1 MNTIKLKSATFND
14 INFLIKLYND
24 KSIQNNSL
32 NTDSFEI
39 TNKEVIST
47 LKYFYSNN
55 LEYYIIYSGN
65 IKIGIALIYEVNIK
79 EMYCLV
85 GVALLEKYRGHGF
98 SRIIIHELVKN
109 SFSKYKITTL
119 ASEIYSNNLPSL
131 KLMEKLNFK
140 KDISKSK
147 EVIINNQKIYSY
159 FYKKSYTYL
168 LF

>member
-1 MNTIKLKSATFND
+1 MNTIKLKSATLKD
-14 INFLIKLYND
+14 INFLVKLYND
-24 KSIQNNSL
+24 QSIQNNSL
-32 NTDSFEI
+32 NTDSFEV

-65 IKIGIALIYEVNIK
+65 IKIGIALIYEV
-79 EMYCLV
+79 MYCLV
-85 GVALLEKYRGHGF
+85 GIAILEKYRGHGF
-98 SRIIIHELVKN
+98 SRLIIHELVKK

-131 KLMEKLNFK
+131 KLMEKLNLK
-140 KDISKSK
+140 KDISKTK
-147 EVIINNQKIYSY
+147 EVIMNNQKIYSY
-159 FYKKSYTYL
+159 FFKKSYIYQ

>member
-1 MNTIKLKSATFND
+1 MNTIKLKSATLKD
-14 INFLIKLYND
+14 INFLVKLYND
-24 KSIQNNSL
+24 QSIQNNSL
-32 NTDSFEI
+32 NTDSFEV

-65 IKIGIALIYEVNIK
+65 IKIGIALIYEV
-79 EMYCLV
+79 MYYLV
-85 GVALLEKYRGHGF
+85 GIAILEKYRGHGF
-98 SRIIIHELVKN
+98 SRLIIHELVKK

-131 KLMEKLNFK
+131 KLMEKLNLK
-140 KDISKSK
+140 KDISKTK
-147 EVIINNQKIYSY
+147 EVIMNNQKIYSY
-159 FYKKSYTYL
+159 FFKKSYIYQ

>member
-1 MNTIKLKSATFND
+1 
-14 INFLIKLYND
+14 
-24 KSIQNNSL
+24 
-32 NTDSFEI
+32 
-39 TNKEVIST
+39 
-47 LKYFYSNN
+47 
-55 LEYYIIYSGN
+55 
-65 IKIGIALIYEVNIK
+65 
-79 EMYCLV
+79 MYCLV

-140 KDISKSK
+140 KDISKTK

>member
-1 MNTIKLKSATFND
+1 MNTIKLKSTTLKD
-14 INFLIKLYND
+14 INFLVKLYND
-24 KSIQNNSL
+24 QSIQNNSL

-47 LKYFYSNN
+47 LKYFCSNN
-55 LEYYIIYSGN
+55 LEYYIIYSDN
-65 IKIGIALIYEVNIK
+65 IKIGLALIYEVNIK

-85 GVALLEKYRGHGF
+85 GIALLEKYRGHGF
-98 SRIIIHELVKN
+98 SRLIIYELVKK

-140 KDISKSK
+140 KDISKTK
-147 EVIINNQKIYSY
+147 EVIINDQKIYSY
-159 FYKKSYTYL
+159 FFKKSYIYQ